1 MRKTV
6 ISAATLAMSTAL
18 VGIALAAGPDG
29 STPTDDSSVISPVST
44 SVARVGH
51 APDDSAGRVGGGHGI
66 DDTAVPPSSMPVPS
80 TRTHERSGADDV
92 ADAPDDS
99 DGRVAGGQGVDDP
112 AGHDAMDDHG
122 VDPAGH
128 DAADD
133 HGVDP
138 AGHDAGDD
146 HGVDPAGHDA
156 GDDHGAGRHGA
167 DDGPGHDAGDDSG
180 SGGHGSDD

>member
-29 STPTDDSSVISPVST
+29 STPTDHSSGISHTST
-44 SVARVGH
+44 SVARVSHG
-51 APDDSAGRVGGGHGI
+51 PDDSAGRVGGGHGA
-66 DDTAVPPSSMPVPS
+66 DDHAVPPSPMPAPAA
-80 TRTHERSGADDV
+80 RTHAGHGAD
-92 ADAPDDS
+92 
-99 DGRVAGGQGVDDP
+99 
-112 AGHDAMDDHG
+112 
-122 VDPAGH
+122 DPAGH

-133 HGVDP
+133 NGVDA
-138 AGHDAGDD
+138 AGHDVGDD
-146 HGVDPAGHDA
+146 HGVDPVGHDA